1 MGYTDKKRI
10 RILAYLCLL
19 SVALNAQSSHKPPDM
34 VTQQNKT
41 YRITMSKNREYA
53 EKYAEYAME
62 QMRRYGIP
70 ASVTL
75 AQGIL
80 ESASGQ
86 SELSR
91 KGNNHFGIKA
101 TKGWIQDGGKYL
113 IYTDDK
119 PNEKFCQYASV
130 GDSYE
135 HHSRFLRENSRYA
148 KCFQLSP
155 DDYKGWTTTIANAG
169 YASNAGYAKSLQSL
183 IEKNNLQKYDQ
194 MVMAEMRAQGRQ
206 FGTATNPRST
216 TGSEVQANTTN
227 QPIATKKEEKQ
238 YFFPLRRDEFM
249 LITSPFG
256 MRKDP
261 MDRSRQQMHKGID
274 IQTKHEAVLA
284 TEDRGK
290 VVAVNHNTNTGGG
303 KSVTVEYDREDGSK
317 YQCVYMHLDSINVKV
332 GDTVNAGQQLGIS
345 GNTGTRTTGEHLHF
359 GVKSISA
366 DGTKRD
372 IDPAAYL
379 AEIAQRGNL
388 QQKALYK
395 GNDLIAKYKVENP
408 INTDAG
414 NTINT
419 NTATNIDANMSPDD
433 WMKKLLSSEDSGVSM
448 SNGDPVIDMAIQLF
462 TSLMMLAVQI
472 DNKNEDE
479 KMEAATDAAV
489 NKVINISSLV
499 PTMKSCTIA
508 VSENGMATL
517 TMNNGQQQFSHVLTN
532 AETSRL
538 SQALNDSGLSQ
549 ESKQQRVAAII
560 NSIVISQQVS
570 QNYNQAI
577 ENQETE
583 QLMRR

>member
-1 MGYTDKKRI
+1 
-10 RILAYLCLL
+10 
-19 SVALNAQSSHKPPDM
+19 
-34 VTQQNKT
+34 
-41 YRITMSKNREYA
+41 
-53 EKYAEYAME
+53 
-62 QMRRYGIP
+62 
-70 ASVTL
+70 
-75 AQGIL
+75 
-80 ESASGQ
+80 
-86 SELSR
+86 
-91 KGNNHFGIKA
+91 
-101 TKGWIQDGGKYL
+101 
-113 IYTDDK
+113 
-119 PNEKFCQYASV
+119 
-130 GDSYE
+130 
-135 HHSRFLRENSRYA
+135 
-148 KCFQLSP
+148 
-155 DDYKGWTTTIANAG
+155 
-169 YASNAGYAKSLQSL
+169 
-183 IEKNNLQKYDQ
+183 
-194 MVMAEMRAQGRQ
+194 
-206 FGTATNPRST
+206 
-216 TGSEVQANTTN
+216 
-227 QPIATKKEEKQ
+227 
-238 YFFPLRRDEFM
+238 M

-303 KSVTVEYDREDGSK
+303 RSVTVEYDREDGSK

-388 QQKALYK
+388 QLKALYK
-395 GNDLIAKYKVENP
+395 GNDLVAKYKVDNP
-408 INTDAG
+408 IDTDAS
-414 NTINT
+414 NTLNT
-419 NTATNIDANMSPDD
+419 NTATNIDTNMLPDD

-479 KMEAATDAAV
+479 RLEVATDAAV

-508 VSENGMATL
+508 VSENGAATL
-517 TMNNGQQQFSHVLTN
+517 TMKNGQQQFSHVLTN

-549 ESKQQRVAAII
+549 EARQQRVAGII

-583 QLMRR
+583 QQMRR